1 VSGTLPPWP
10 CASAGAG
17 DLVRIFYAAVMA
29 SLAGKAALV
38 TGGGT
43 GIGAAIAEA
52 FAGAGACVAV
62 TGRRAEPLERTA
74 RLITDQGGT
83 ALTVRG
89 DVADLDAMTGA
100 VHQAL
105 ATRAALG
112 SDRRVVQGSRRGR
125 PTGALPG

>member
-1 VSGTLPPWP
+1 
-10 CASAGAG
+10 
-17 DLVRIFYAAVMA
+17 VRIFYAAVMA
-29 SLAGKAALV
+29 GLDGKAALV

-43 GIGAAIAEA
+43 GIGTAVAEA

-83 ALTVRG
+83 ALAVRA

-100 VHQAL
+100 VDQAL
-105 ATRAALG
+105 A
-112 SDRRVVQGSRRGR
+112 RR
-125 PTGALPG
+125 PAPP